1 MLEPWTHD
9 QAHGLQA
16 WELRPPTRVL
26 PVVVSSADS
35 RSLELLW
42 RLEQAFQALTL
53 PVVVVEGVRGLHPRD
68 ATAGHRAVLRRWLKG
83 VPAGSVVLLHAP
95 LEALT
100 VLLADSEARPLVPL
114 DATPVACVQAYNA
127 VKVLHEAAA
136 LAPVVVSLLPAPV
149 GGAEAP
155 RTDLLNQAART
166 LQDTCQQRLGWV
178 PVVWPLEYHFGGAEP
193 LNGGVALAGRLKL
206 LDSALILDDLETR
219 SHDDTCHQ
227 RSPILA
233 DQTIGASDVQ
243 RQRHA

>member
-1 MLEPWTHD
+1 MFEPWTHD

-26 PVVVSSADS
+26 PVVASSADH

-42 RLEQAFQALTL
+42 RLEQAFQALSL
-53 PVVVVEGVRGLHPRD
+53 PVAVVEGVCGLHPHD
-68 ATAGHRAVLRRWLKG
+68 AAAGHRAVLRRWLKG
-83 VPAGSVVLLHAP
+83 VPSGSVVLLHAP
-95 LEALT
+95 LEAMT

-114 DATPVACVQAYNA
+114 DATPAACVQAYNA

-136 LAPVVVSLLPAPV
+136 LAPVVVSLLQPPT
-149 GGAEAP
+149 GGDGLKTNDALAQ
-155 RTDLLNQAART
+155 TART
-166 LQDTCQQRLGWV
+166 LQETCQQRLGWV
-178 PVVWPLEYHFGGAEP
+178 PVVWPLEYHFSGAGP
-193 LNGGVALAGRLKL
+193 LDGGVALAGRLKL